1 MRWPVLPSWARRRRL
16 DDANV
21 RENDDATDD
30 ATVERQV
37 VCDAAEALVSG
48 SRERR
53 WTAVRGAGPY
63 LASVASTLVGFG
75 YDAVRYLR
83 WSPLSGPLRS
93 VDHLDAY
100 VTMEY
105 HALEKGLAL
114 RHPRP
119 GFGRQHVRSL
129 ISLIRTSTEHHGWRP
144 VTLQALNVVRAYQAA
159 QPEGY
164 GDPEIDR
171 LLAAAPAAKE
181 AAGGTRTVSR
191 EDVLRDARIDLSA
204 FFASRSSV
212 RDFSDEP
219 VDPASIE
226 KAVRMARTTPSVSN
240 RQAWR
245 VYLLSDSGAIATALR
260 HQHGNRG
267 FGDRIDK
274 LLIVTSTLTRFANA
288 GERFQCW
295 IDGGMFSMTLVHA
308 LHSLGLGTC
317 CLNMSSTRAQDRG
330 LRRDVAIRPND
341 TVIMMIAVG
350 NLPQRYRVTESPDR
364 PMEDLF
370 EAL

>member
-1 MRWPVLPSWARRRRL
+1 M
-16 DDANV
+16 DDANDH
-21 RENDDATDD
+21 RIDDESDD
-30 ATVERQV
+30 ESV
-37 VCDAAEALVSG
+37 DAAEALVTG
-48 SRERR
+48 PRKRA
-53 WTAVRGAGPY
+53 WTTARSAVR
-63 LASVASTLVGFG
+63 SSTRSVRDVASTLVGFG

-83 WSPLSGPLRS
+83 WSPLSGPPRS

-105 HALEKGLAL
+105 HALEKGMAL
-114 RHPRP
+114 PEPRP

-129 ISLIRTSTEHHGWRP
+129 ISLIRTSSERHGWRP
-144 VTLQALNVVRAYQAA
+144 VTLQALSVLRAYQAS
-159 QPEGY
+159 QPDGY
-164 GDPEIDR
+164 GDPAIDR
-171 LLAAAPAAKE
+171 LLASAPAAEEAGDE

-191 EDVLRDARIDLSA
+191 NDVLRDARIDLSA
-204 FFASRSSV
+204 FLASRSSV
-212 RDFSDEP
+212 RDFTGEP

-226 KAVRMARTTPSVSN
+226 QAVRMARTTPSVSN

-245 VYLLSDSGAIATALR
+245 VYLLSDPGAIAAALR
-260 HQHGNRG
+260 HQNGNRG

-274 LLIVTSTLTRFANA
+274 LVIVTSDLTRFANA

-295 IDGGMFSMTLVHA
+295 IDGGMFSMTLVYA

-350 NLPQRYRVTESPDR
+350 NLPDTYRVTESPDR
-364 PMEDLF
+364 PIEDLL
-370 EAL
+370 EVL

>member
-1 MRWPVLPSWARRRRL
+1 VTGSPTPLGL
-16 DDANV
+16 
-21 RENDDATDD
+21 
-30 ATVERQV
+30 
-37 VCDAAEALVSG
+37 AAQ
-48 SRERR
+48 
-53 WTAVRGAGPY
+53 Y
-63 LASVASTLVGFG
+63 LRDVASTLVGFG

-83 WSPLSGPLRS
+83 WSPLSGPPRS
-93 VDHLDAY
+93 LDHLDAY

-129 ISLIRTSTEHHGWRP
+129 ISLIRTSTERHGWRP
-144 VTLQALNVVRAYQAA
+144 VTLQALEVLRAYQDA

-164 GDPEIDR
+164 GDPEIER
-171 LLAAAPAAKE
+171 LLASTPTAGE
-181 AAGGTRTVSR
+181 ARGGTRTVSR
-191 EDVLRDARIDLSA
+191 DAVLRDARVDLSA

-219 VDPASIE
+219 VDEGLIE

-245 VYLLSDSGAIATALR
+245 VYLLNDRAAIDVALR
-260 HQHGNRG
+260 HQNGNRG
-267 FGDRIDK
+267 FRERIDK
-274 LLIVTSTLTRFANA
+274 LLIVTSDLTRFANA

-350 NLPQRYRVTESPDR
+350 SLPERYRVTESPDR
-364 PMEDLF
+364 PLADLL
-370 EAL
+370 EVL